1 MTVITKIKDAH
12 SSSQVVIIRQRNKE
26 YRRRCRILFI
36 TSLVF
41 SYMTAY
47 LFLSSN
53 PKDLLPSGEISDID
67 RSIIST
73 NSNKNNNTTFVEGTS
88 SSSSSSS
95 LHESRLYNIQ
105 MMASSITRIYQPVP
119 SSTWCV
125 DDRLRSDQL
134 KRRPMGLCY
143 LKIPRAAG
151 TTLKG
156 INMRIAHN
164 FAQRHDIGGCIRH
177 DSDTVGM
184 YYAQRDKLS
193 YLWTFI
199 RDPTDRAL
207 SVIGSKLSRQLLRSN
222 KDHNR
227 DSFNA
232 TAAAITTIPTPKQP
246 MNETASSFRG
256 SNSNSS
262 STSHNHNHRHSR
274 SNNILVDRTI
284 NMLQHDTDTNDG
296 VVSEGRG
303 GFQLQFGMQHYID
316 VYDAVD
322 PVNPIE
328 VINPPR
334 VLGHV
339 YRVSFFFHSVTLSIC
354 IIYVTKN
361 SFCKLALLLF
371 CAHRILLFFI
381 FDC

>member
-1 MTVITKIKDAH
+1 MAVITKIKDAF
-12 SSSQVVIIRQRNKE
+12 SSSQVVIRQRNKE
-26 YRRRCRILFI
+26 WRRRCRILFI
-36 TSLVF
+36 TSVVF
-41 SYMTAY
+41 GYMAAY
-47 LFLSSN
+47 FFLSSN
-53 PKDLLPSGEISDID
+53 PNDMLPSGEISHVD
-67 RSIIST
+67 RSII
-73 NSNKNNNTTFVEGTS
+73 NNNNNNNNNNTTFIEGP
-88 SSSSSSS
+88 SSS
-95 LHESRLYNIQ
+95 LHESRLYDIQ
-105 MMASSITRIYQPVP
+105 IMASSITRIYQPVP
-119 SSTWCV
+119 PSTWCV
-125 DDRLRSDQL
+125 DDRLRMDQL
-134 KRRPMGLCY
+134 KRRPMGLSY

-177 DSDTVGM
+177 DSNTVGM
-184 YYAQRDKLS
+184 YYAKRDKLS

-222 KDHNR
+222 KKYNR

-232 TAAAITTIPTPKQP
+232 TAAIATIPT
-246 MNETASSFRG
+246 NDTASSFSG
-256 SNSNSS
+256 NNSSNSS
-262 STSHNHNHRHSR
+262 SSNSHNHSR

-284 NMLQHDTDTNDG
+284 NMLQHDTNTEDG

-322 PVNPIE
+322 PINPIE
-328 VINPPR
+328 VINPYR

-339 YRVSFFFHSVTLSIC
+339 SRVSFLPRSSYSTSLHHIC
-354 IIYVTKN
+354 VTKTN
-361 SFCKLALLLF
+361 SVKFLYY
-371 CAHRILLFFI
+371 
-381 FDC
+381 D

>member
-12 SSSQVVIIRQRNKE
+12 SSSQVVIRQRNKE
-26 YRRRCRILFI
+26 YRRRCRICFI
-36 TSLVF
+36 SALVF
-41 SYMTAY
+41 GYMTAY
-47 LFLSSN
+47 FFLSSN
-53 PKDLLPSGEISDID
+53 PKDMLPPGEISHVD
-67 RSIIST
+67 RSIV
-73 NSNKNNNTTFVEGTS
+73 NSSDNTTFVEA
-88 SSSSSSS
+88 SSSS
-95 LHESRLYNIQ
+95 LHESRLYDIQ

-119 SSTWCV
+119 PSTWCV
-125 DDRLRSDQL
+125 DDRLRQDQV
-134 KRRPMGLCY
+134 KRRPMGLSY

-164 FAQRHDIGGCIRH
+164 FAQRHNIGGCIRH
-177 DSDTVGM
+177 DSSTVGM
-184 YYAQRDKLS
+184 HYAQRDKLS

-207 SVIGSKLSRQLLRSN
+207 SVIGSKLSRQFLRSN
-222 KDHNR
+222 KNYNR

-232 TAAAITTIPTPKQP
+232 TAAAITTTSTPKQQP
-246 MNETASSFRG
+246 ITTSSFRG
-256 SNSNSS
+256 SNSSS
-262 STSHNHNHRHSR
+262 SHNHNHNHEHSR

-284 NMLQHDTDTNDG
+284 NMLQHDVDTNDG

-316 VYDAVD
+316 VYSAID
-322 PVNPIE
+322 PINPIE

-339 YRVSFFFHSVTLSIC
+339 SRVSFSFSFSLRYTIYLHHIC
-354 IIYVTKN
+354 HKN
-361 SFCKLALLLF
+361 RFCKLSLLLF

-381 FDC
+381 IDC